1 MQTKYFKFLAYF
13 SFIISLIYGFYHI
26 IKAFDFVKE
35 AYIYTGIFA
44 LIFLNLSL
52 LFSLLKFKKTKNYP
66 KILGI
71 FAAFWAILHFLNY
84 FIFDR
89 NAQISRLFDDIS
101 HRLLEASGFIAFLI
115 IFLML
120 LSSFKIFKKLSKIR
134 KLGYL
139 CLVLA
144 SYHYFLTPKSSYVLG
159 MECFNCSFVLFYS
172 SLYKNIKK
180 VKIQQ
185 SYFYQNLNL
194 ILFVCFL

>member
-13 SFIISLIYGFYHI
+13 SFIISLIYGFYRI

-89 NAQISRLFDDIS
+89 NAQILRLFDDIS

-139 CLVLA
+139 SLVLA
-144 SYHYFLTPKSSYVLG
+144 SYHYFLTPKVPMFWEWSTLIVA
-159 MECFNCSFVLFYS
+159 LFYFIVRYTKTLKKLKS
-172 SLYKNIKK
+172 NNLTFIKT
-180 VKIQQ
+180 
-185 SYFYQNLNL
+185 
-194 ILFVCFL
+194 

>member
-26 IKAFDFVKE
+26 IEAFDFVKE

-44 LIFLNLSL
+44 LIFLNLSI

-89 NAQISRLFDDIS
+89 NAQILRLFDDIS
-101 HRLLEASGFIAFLI
+101 HRLLEASGFI
-115 IFLML
+115 
-120 LSSFKIFKKLSKIR
+120 
-134 KLGYL
+134 
-139 CLVLA
+139 
-144 SYHYFLTPKSSYVLG
+144 
-159 MECFNCSFVLFYS
+159 
-172 SLYKNIKK
+172 
-180 VKIQQ
+180 
-185 SYFYQNLNL
+185 
-194 ILFVCFL
+194 

>member
-1 MQTKYFKFLAYF
+1 MQIKYFKFLAYF
-13 SFIISLIYGFYHI
+13 GFIISLIYGFYHI

-71 FAAFWAILHFLNY
+71 F
-84 FIFDR
+84 
-89 NAQISRLFDDIS
+89 DDIS

-144 SYHYFLTPKSSYVLG
+144 SYHYFLTPKVPMFWEWSALIVA
-159 MECFNCSFVLFYS
+159 LFYFIVRYTKTLKKLKS
-172 SLYKNIKK
+172 NNLTFIKT
-180 VKIQQ
+180 
-185 SYFYQNLNL
+185 
-194 ILFVCFL
+194 

>member
-52 LFSLLKFKKTKNYP
+52 LFSLLKFKKTRNYP

-89 NAQISRLFDDIS
+89 NAQILRLFDDIS

-144 SYHYFLTPKSSYVLG
+144 SYHYFLT
-159 MECFNCSFVLFYS
+159 
-172 SLYKNIKK
+172 
-180 VKIQQ
+180 
-185 SYFYQNLNL
+185 
-194 ILFVCFL
+194 